1 MDIKQVLKDN
11 IEDLKNNNLDPIFRA
26 CSTANSVEEL
36 RILFLQQG
44 IDPLEYVTK
53 IPYKYFYAEELDTL
67 DLSKYTNIEFI
78 RPHAFD
84 YSKINTLILP
94 STIKKLEI
102 QAFSNIFMTK
112 GNLDLPEGIKEIPE
126 ECFKYSGILELKI
139 PESVLVIQSGAFY
152 DAYIDTL
159 YLPSKLKEVSYRAF
173 NGLKYDLV
181 IYNGK
186 ECTANKIDEIFEVLK
201 SNGVQIIK

>member
-1 MDIKQVLKDN
+1 MDIKQLLKDN

-26 CSTANSVEEL
+26 CSTAKSVGEL
-36 RILFLQQG
+36 RDLLLQQG
-44 IDPLEYVTK
+44 IDPLEYVTS
-53 IPYKYFYAEELDTL
+53 IPYRYFYDEELDTL

-78 RPHAFD
+78 RPRAFD

-102 QAFSNIFMTK
+102 QAFGNTFITK

-139 PESVLVIQSGAFY
+139 PESVLVIQSNAFY
-152 DAYIDTL
+152 DTDIDTL
-159 YLPSKLKEVSYRAF
+159 YLPNNLKEVSYLAF
-173 NGLKYDLV
+173 NGLKYNLV
-181 IYNGK
+181 IYKGK

-201 SNGVQIIK
+201 SNGVQII

>member
-1 MDIKQVLKDN
+1 MNIKQVLKN
-11 IEDLKNNNLDPIFRA
+11 HIEDLKNNNLDPIFRA
-26 CSTANSVEEL
+26 CSTATNAGKL
-36 RILFLQQG
+36 RDLLLQQG
-44 IDPLEYVTK
+44 IDPLEYVTE
-53 IPYKYFYAEELDTL
+53 IPYRYFYDEELDTL

-78 RPHAFD
+78 RPRAFN

-102 QAFSNIFMTK
+102 QAFSSTFITK

-139 PESVLVIQSGAFY
+139 PESVLVIQSNAFY
-152 DAYIDTL
+152 DADIDTL

-173 NGLKYDLV
+173 YGLEYKLV
-181 IYNGK
+181 IYKGK
-186 ECTANKIDEIFEVLK
+186 ELTANKIDEIFEVLK
-201 SNGVQIIK
+201 SNGVKIIQ

>member
-1 MDIKQVLKDN
+1 MDIKQVLKDH
-11 IEDLKNNNLDPIFRA
+11 IEDLKSNNLDPIFRA
-26 CSTANSVEEL
+26 CSTAKSVEEL
-36 RILFLQQG
+36 RNLFLQQG
-44 IDPLEYVTK
+44 IDPLEYVTE
-53 IPYKYFYAEELDTL
+53 IPYRYFYDEELDTL

-78 RPHAFD
+78 RPRAFD

-139 PESVLVIQSGAFY
+139 PESVLVIQSDAFY
-152 DAYIDTL
+152 DADIDIL
-159 YLPSKLKEVSYRAF
+159 YLPSKLKEVSYSAF

-181 IYNGK
+181 IYKGK

-201 SNGVQIIK
+201 SNGVQII

>member
-1 MDIKQVLKDN
+1 MDIKQVLKN
-11 IEDLKNNNLDPIFRA
+11 HIEDLKNNNLDPIFRA
-26 CSTANSVEEL
+26 CSTATNTGVL
-36 RILFLQQG
+36 RDLLLQQG
-44 IDPLEYVTK
+44 IDPLEYVTS
-53 IPYKYFYAEELDTL
+53 IPYRYFYDKELDTL

-78 RPHAFD
+78 RPRAFD

-126 ECFKYSGILELKI
+126 ECFEYSGILELKI
-139 PESVLVIQSGAFY
+139 PESVLVIQSNAFY
-152 DAYIDTL
+152 DTDIDTL
-159 YLPSKLKEVSYRAF
+159 YLPSKLKEVSYHAF

-181 IYNGK
+181 IYKGK

-201 SNGVQIIK
+201 SNGVQII

>member
-1 MDIKQVLKDN
+1 MDIKQLLKDY

-26 CSTANSVEEL
+26 CSTAKSVEEL

-44 IDPLEYVTK
+44 IDPLEYVTS
-53 IPYKYFYAEELDTL
+53 IPYRYFYDKELDTL

-78 RPHAFD
+78 RPRAFD

-139 PESVLVIQSGAFY
+139 PESVLVIQSNAFY
-152 DAYIDTL
+152 DADIDTL
-159 YLPSKLKEVSYRAF
+159 YLPSKLKEVSYSAF